1 MFLGKQE
8 THEDHQNT
16 LGGRIIYARE
26 QQSMSCAQLARR
38 LGIETSTM
46 QDWESDRAEPRSNR
60 LSMLAGLL
68 NVSPTWLLM
77 GYGERPG
84 DILDETEM
92 AHIQNTIRRIRDQML
107 STTDELEQLQERLDS
122 YESYKQ

>member
-1 MFLGKQE
+1 MFLNKE
-8 THEDHQNT
+8 DTHDDAENT

-26 QQSMSCAQLARR
+26 QQSMTTAQLARR
-38 LGIETSTM
+38 VGIESATL
-46 QDWESDRAEPRSNR
+46 QDWESDRSQPRSNR
-60 LSMLAGLL
+60 LAMLASML

-92 AHIQNTIRRIRDQML
+92 DHIRGTIQRIRDQAVAI
-107 STTDELEQLQERLDS
+107 TGELEQLEERLDS
-122 YESYKQ
+122 YEAFRK

>member
-1 MFLGKQE
+1 
-8 THEDHQNT
+8 
-16 LGGRIIYARE
+16 
-26 QQSMSCAQLARR
+26 MSCAQLARR

-107 STTDELEQLQERLDS
+107 ATTDELEQLQERLDS

>member
-1 MFLGKQE
+1 MFLDKQE
-8 THEDHQNT
+8 THEDPQNT
-16 LGGRIIYARE
+16 LGGRIIYAQE

-107 STTDELEQLQERLDS
+107 ATTDELEQLQERLGS

>member
-107 STTDELEQLQERLDS
+107 TTTDELEQLQERLDS